1 MMFRNSL
8 RILFSNFSMVW
19 KILVYYLVCALTTF
33 SIATIFSLP
42 LVNTLKANN
51 FFETLKTEY
60 ASLGLNFNV
69 ASILNTIYVTAQ
81 EFFNIVG
88 NNLGTVLVSFILVLF
103 VVFVF
108 GGFLFGLSDLAIT
121 EVLNG
126 YMSSNAN
133 YTFMGAFVRTFKK
146 SAQLQLT
153 KLIINL
159 PITIVIF
166 TLIGFT
172 LPLLN
177 VTNAVVAFLAPFFII
192 LLFTLL
198 VSLHLTAFS
207 GVTPAI
213 CVHDAPVFK
222 GYQLG
227 FRAVGR
233 RFYKT
238 LSTSF
243 GLVLTIFSVNL
254 FFFSLT
260 SGASLVITL
269 PASIFLLAIFPMV
282 MYYGSMGM
290 RYYVDPETILSPK
303 KLEEQDKMNKAKFI
317 I

>member
-19 KILVYYLVCALTTF
+19 KILVYYLVCIVTTF
-33 SIATIFSLP
+33 SVATIFSLP
-42 LVNTLKANN
+42 LFNTLEANN
-51 FFETLKTEY
+51 FFDTLKTEY
-60 ASLGLNFNV
+60 ATLGLNFNV
-69 ASILNTIYVTAQ
+69 TSILNSIYAMGQ
-81 EFFNIVG
+81 EFFSIIGSNINV
-88 NNLGTVLVSFILVLF
+88 VLPSLIMVLI

-108 GGFLFGLSDLAIT
+108 GGFLFGLSKLAIT

-126 YMSSNAN
+126 YMSSSAN
-133 YTFMGAFVRTFKK
+133 YTFMGAYVRTFKK

-153 KLIINL
+153 KLLINL
-159 PITIVIF
+159 PITIVIL
-166 TLIGFT
+166 TIIALT
-172 LPLLN
+172 LPLLGA
-177 VTNAVVAFLAPFFII
+177 TNAILAFLAPFLII
-192 LLFTLL
+192 LVATLL
-198 VSLHLTAFS
+198 VSLHFTAFC
-207 GVTPAI
+207 GVTPAV

-227 FRAVGR
+227 FKAVAR

-243 GLVLTIFSVNL
+243 GLILTIFSLNL

-260 SGASLVITL
+260 SGVSLVITL